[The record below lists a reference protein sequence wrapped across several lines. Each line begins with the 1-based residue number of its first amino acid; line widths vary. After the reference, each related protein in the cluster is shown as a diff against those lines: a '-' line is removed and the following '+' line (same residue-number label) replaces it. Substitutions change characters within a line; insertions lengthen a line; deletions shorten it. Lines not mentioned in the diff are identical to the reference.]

1 MESPASQAAPST
13 KPAAGQKKAV
23 SVEAFVF
30 LGVFILIFGL
40 IGHKMGMINLLNTM
54 MNTAFDL
61 LINTVLYIMGIAVLA
76 GALGAMLTEF
86 GVVAL
91 INKLLSPLMGVL
103 YGLPG
108 AASVGIV
115 TTYLSDN
122 PAILTLARRSFR
134 QYFDGIKH
142 RSTDT

>member
-1 MESPASQAAPST
+1 
-13 KPAAGQKKAV
+13 
-23 SVEAFVF
+23 
-30 LGVFILIFGL
+30 
-40 IGHKMGMINLLNTM
+40 MGMINLLNTM

-103 YGLPG
+103 YMAAWRCLRWNRHNLP
-108 AASVGIV
+108 V
-115 TTYLSDN
+115 
-122 PAILTLARRSFR
+122 
-134 QYFDGIKH
+134 
-142 RSTDT
+142 